1 MLVAV
6 LGNDIG
12 VGVVGGSGVLGMVRC
27 DSRGF
32 PRFCVGIDPNLGLE
46 FRVKVKG

>member
-12 VGVVGGSGVLGMVRC
+12 VGVVGGSGVVGVVGGSGVVGGGVVRQQRYSTESWRHC
-27 DSRGF
+27 
-32 PRFCVGIDPNLGLE
+32 PH
-46 FRVKVKG
+46 